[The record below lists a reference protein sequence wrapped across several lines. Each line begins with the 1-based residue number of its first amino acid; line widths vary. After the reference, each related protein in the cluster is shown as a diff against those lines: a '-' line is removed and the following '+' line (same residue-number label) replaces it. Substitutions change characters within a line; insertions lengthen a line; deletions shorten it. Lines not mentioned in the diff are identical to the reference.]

1 MKYTMAACV
10 IVAAI
15 GCHRGKTNVPTVAE
29 STDSRDTRTPAQRAI
44 GRIPV
49 AKRTLTQVDLNQL
62 LNYMNQYHASHN
74 RYPSTM
80 AEMDELS
87 VSRDLPKVAR
97 AVQDG
102 ELILAGGKGGV
113 LAYEAA
119 ALEDRGNVVT
129 TNGIQM
135 MNADELRK
143 LLGR

>member
-15 GCHRGKTNVPTVAE
+15 GCHRGKSNVATVAE
-29 STDSRDTRTPAQRAI
+29 STDSRDTRTPAQRAVD
-44 GRIPV
+44 RIPI

-74 RYPSTM
+74 RYPATM

-97 AVQDG
+97 AVQEG
-102 ELILAGGKGGV
+102 ELVLAGGKGGV

-119 ALEDRGNVVT
+119 ALQDRGNVVT
-129 TNGIQM
+129 INGIQM
-135 MNADELRK
+135 MNADELGK